1 MNNNELKFNS
11 IMSFIPRVQV
21 MMMLKNKKEFT
32 TVESS
37 FSSLNFDQLEK
48 SFILNLKFLSID
60 KQEFKKI
67 LENKKRSWRYNNEF
81 LRYLSWYKY
90 QANSLITFDNTND
103 FRSDE
108 LEFIKQSSPTKTQQ
122 IIIPQFEINRL
133 LNLYDVLDI
142 NQDIENPDLIV
153 LKRGSLVEK
162 YSFIDLSV
170 YCRSNNF
177 DIFKIY
183 YKKINDICDQ

>member
-1 MNNNELKFNS
+1 MKVLGVGNAIVDVLCKVDDH
-11 IMSFIPRVQV
+11 FIQ
-21 MMMLKNKKEFT
+21 
-32 TVESS
+32 
-37 FSSLNFDQLEK
+37 DH
-48 SFILNLKFLSID
+48 NLTKGTMKLID